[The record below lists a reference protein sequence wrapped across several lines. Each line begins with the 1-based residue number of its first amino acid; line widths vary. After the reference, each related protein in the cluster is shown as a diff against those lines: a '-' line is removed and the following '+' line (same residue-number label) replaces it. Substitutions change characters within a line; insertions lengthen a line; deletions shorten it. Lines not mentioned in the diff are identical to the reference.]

1 MDEKKVWLVI
11 IVVFLGLAVYSHD
24 SLAYNYNYDI
34 TAVTPLEITN
44 GVDNTLTIE
53 ADGNFY
59 LPAKEIRLVKSI
71 DFEKWVAHIDT
82 HCAFDVWI
90 NDDASRAFIA
100 DKDRILMVD
109 ISNKDDI
116 KIMSELDIATL
127 CADSLCSYGV
137 VSNVTGKGQYV
148 YFPICPDVSL
158 FIAEIIGSNPSIK
171 GNTIGP
177 HDNAYSSYIDTTAA
191 INPFRSKTAG
201 VNLSIEDGTLSYIHT
216 GLFHIDI
223 SDPNSLQ
230 APQEVDLLKV
240 IQDEESA
247 CGISS
252 DQLTSRSTKLIT
264 YNKYHN
270 MYYVIQYRTS
280 GRYLYIIDN
289 PLSNTP
295 SLLGKL
301 KLPDGYDYGF
311 QWNNIVVRGNYAYIV
326 GSRVAHWL
334 QQEWLPDIT
343 RAIYGYPLYLTETKL
358 LVIDVSHPEEP
369 VKKGEVELEFYIK
382 DNPFGR
388 SEELPKKVYLVG
400 DFAWIV
406 DQDLGSSRE
415 DTSYV
420 RLINISDPDD
430 PYLLDFS
437 EGSDLSRL
445 CSHVPVDEAFNK
457 GNYLG
462 LRFPYESAI
471 SNIIVSG
478 DYVYITRRG
487 AGFFI
492 YKLEDLIPST
502 YVIDKFEL
510 LASNKV
516 SVTIPAGMKLAEGV
530 YNISVLSEEI
540 KQGDET
546 VKEDFQGEKVLKVNE
561 GDAVEAPPQGE
572 GTAED
577 RGSDDRQAWPFSII
591 YQSNIQSAIYQAY
604 GPSLSYGSTLF
615 PYWLLYPVSNSSL
628 SCYPYI
634 NLVPERTVDNN
645 LKSTT
650 CLLQNVKVNRLKYM
664 LF

>member
-1 MDEKKVWLVI
+1 MDKKMVWLVI
-11 IVVFLGLAVYSHD
+11 IVVFLGLTVYSHD
-24 SLAYNYNYDI
+24 PLAYGYASDV
-34 TAVTPLEITN
+34 TVVTPSEITE
-44 GVDNTLTIE
+44 GVDNTITIE

-59 LPAKEIRLVKSI
+59 LPVKEIRLVKSI

-109 ISNKDDI
+109 ISNKNDI

-270 MYYVIQYRTS
+270 MYYVIQYRAS

-301 KLPDGYDYGF
+301 KLPNDGYDYGF

-326 GSRVAHWL
+326 GSRVTGWL
-334 QQEWLPDIT
+334 EQEWLPVIT
-343 RAIYGYPLYLTETKL
+343 RGIYGYPLYLTETKL

-369 VKKGEVELEFYIK
+369 VKKGGVKLEFYIK

-437 EGSDLSRL
+437 KGSDLFRL
-445 CSHVPVDEAFNK
+445 YSHVPVDEALNT

-471 SNIIVSG
+471 SNITVSG

-492 YKLEDLIPST
+492 YKLEDLIPNT
-502 YVIDKFEL
+502 YVIDKVEPVT
-510 LASNKV
+510 SNKI

-530 YNISVLSEEI
+530 YNISVVSEGEQ
-540 KQGDET
+540 QGDET
-546 VKEDFQGEKVLKVNE
+546 VKENIRGEKILKVNK
-561 GDAVEAPPQGE
+561 GAVVDAPPPAE

-577 RGSDDRQAWPFSII
+577 RGSNDSQAWPLSII
-591 YQSNIQSAIYQAY
+591 YQPNIYQSY
-604 GPSLSYGSTLF
+604 WPSLPYWSTLF
-615 PYWLLYPVSNSSL
+615 PYWLSYWLSYPALNSLL
-628 SCYPYI
+628 SCYSYTNSPAFLYS
-634 NLVPERTVDNN
+634 LLPEV
-645 LKSTT
+645 
-650 CLLQNVKVNRLKYM
+650 Q
-664 LF
+664 